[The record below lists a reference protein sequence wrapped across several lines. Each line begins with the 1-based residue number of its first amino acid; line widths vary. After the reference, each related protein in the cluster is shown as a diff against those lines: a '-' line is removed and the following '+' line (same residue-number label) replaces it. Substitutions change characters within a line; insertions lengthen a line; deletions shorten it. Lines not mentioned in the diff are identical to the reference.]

1 MARSFFS
8 WNKTFILLVI
18 TIYNYIFH
26 WFVCKFILLNE
37 FHVCWLFC
45 KKSYL
50 RNFTLWVNNSRVIA
64 NRVYNMSPS
73 SIHLLKFQILD
84 IYNINLILELLN
96 FTLELKN
103 FQEDPLVYMQPL
115 LFLCVIWTIFF
126 FSPETMECQGSNC
139 PSPGGAGAGTQ
150 IQASVFT
157 VLLFGLASLLV
168 LWMQYRWKR
177 KTVSMQEQGFYP
189 QELLNILCSSWIFF

>member
-1 MARSFFS
+1 MTRCSFMARSFFS

-50 RNFTLWVNNSRVIA
+50 WNFTLWVNNSRFIA

-73 SIHLLKFQILD
+73 SIHPLKFQILD
-84 IYNINLILELLN
+84 IYNINIGIVELYSGTSKFSRGSTCIHAAFIVLVCKLN
-96 FTLELKN
+96 
-103 FQEDPLVYMQPL
+103 D
-115 LFLCVIWTIFF
+115 LFLFF
-126 FSPETMECQGSNC
+126 QKQWS
-139 PSPGGAGAGTQ
+139 ARDL
-150 IQASVFT
+150 T
-157 VLLFGLASLLV
+157 VLARAERGRGHRYKPPCS
-168 LWMQYRWKR
+168 
-177 KTVSMQEQGFYP
+177 
-189 QELLNILCSSWIFF
+189 LCSCLD